1 MIRYGLF
8 TMTLVWII
16 RVTVKAKTW
25 LVFLGSKD
33 EANKETSKYQ
43 IPMPGIR
50 PASTDEIHANI
61 QTIYV
66 HMYIGVSTT
75 GGTPKW
81 LVHRVHRQNPIKL
94 DDLRVPLFQ
103 ETSIWGYGRYSF
115 LSWKL
120 RSPPSLLNV
129 RDNWR
134 QVQLH
139 WT

>member
-75 GGTPKW
+75 GGTPEW

-94 DDLRVPLFQ
+94 DDY
-103 ETSIWGYGRYSF
+103 GYPYFR
-115 LSWKL
+115 K
-120 RSPPSLLNV
+120 PPYGDMGDIPFCPGN
-129 RDNWR
+129 
-134 QVQLH
+134 
-139 WT
+139 